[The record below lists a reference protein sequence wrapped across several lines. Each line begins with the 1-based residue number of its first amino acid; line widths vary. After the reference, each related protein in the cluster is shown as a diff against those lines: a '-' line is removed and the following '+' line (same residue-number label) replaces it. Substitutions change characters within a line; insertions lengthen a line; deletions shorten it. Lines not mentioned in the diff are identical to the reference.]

1 MTRLARQANIRRMV
15 FYPMAGGAEGQFI
28 ALLTVLRFI
37 KDNHPTR
44 VDFLDWFMKQFD
56 AKREFSRHVLEKVLK
71 GSGLVIYRRKKLY
84 LASEGEQVL
93 DNAQPKLLLD
103 CFMKHYG
110 GFEELFEVVKGKAK
124 PLRDIFPQWWEK
136 VRQNYPN
143 VASWSRQHAL
153 SQFNH
158 RLNWLRSLGF
168 VVTMGGDYLLSQGGL
183 KVYTELLRRKV
194 ASPEEAR
201 RISHSDLEEKMR
213 FIGEFFQFEVRKRP
227 SVNEIFPQGAYR
239 LKEERQLDCLWVRT
253 IHFAGKLQ
261 YPIEIQIAG
270 SIADTIERLEMVVNF
285 IQKAIVITDQEQ
297 QERIRERLKAKRSP
311 LIDKIVFV
319 DIDDVDK
326 IVEAATIM
334 KAFVEKVFG

>member
-1 MTRLARQANIRRMV
+1 MARKSNSRRMV
-15 FYPMAGGAEGQFI
+15 FYPMVGGAEGQFT

-37 KDNHPTR
+37 NENRPTR
-44 VDFLDWFMKQFD
+44 SDFLNWFMKRFD
-56 AKREFSRHVLEKVLK
+56 TRKEFSRHVLEKVLK
-71 GSGLVIYRRKKLY
+71 GGGLVTYRKKRLY
-84 LASEGEQVL
+84 LTTEGEQIL
-93 DNAQPKLLLD
+93 NDAQPHFLLD
-103 CFMKHYG
+103 CFMRHYA
-110 GFEELFEVVKGKAK
+110 GFEEMFETIKGEAK
-124 PLRDIFPQWWEK
+124 PLKVLFSQWWE
-136 VRQNYPN
+136 RICQNYPN
-143 VASWSRQHAL
+143 VTSWSRQHAL

-168 VVTMGGDYLLSQGGL
+168 VVSVGGEYLLSEKGL
-183 KVYTELLRRKV
+183 KVYVGLLRRKV
-194 ASPEEAR
+194 TSSEEER

-227 SVNEIFPQGAYR
+227 SVNDIFPPGAYR
-239 LKEERQLDCLWVRT
+239 MKEERQLDCLWVRT

-285 IQKAIVITDQEQ
+285 IQKAIIITDREQ

-311 LIDKIVFV
+311 LIDKIVFIDLD
-319 DIDDVDK
+319 DIDK

-334 KAFVEKVFG
+334 KTFVEKIFG